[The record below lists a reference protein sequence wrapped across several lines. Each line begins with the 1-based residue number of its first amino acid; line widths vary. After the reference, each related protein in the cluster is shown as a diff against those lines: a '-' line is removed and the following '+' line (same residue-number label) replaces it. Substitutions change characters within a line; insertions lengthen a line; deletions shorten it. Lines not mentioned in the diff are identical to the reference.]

1 MDWKIGKYRI
11 SGDTITIIGTDYRS
25 TKKLAKIRQNRRYI
39 GEISMENKKI
49 GEWRH
54 ARRRRRRT
62 GKNRRFFEAPMLLIW
77 WPILNFWGSD
87 GPDFTRVFVKASN
100 GQICDPMM
108 ENQSSLY
115 PRAMECFQRLY
126 EDLMVKFEP
135 NFDPT
140 VKINL

>member
-1 MDWKIGKYRI
+1 MAQI
-11 SGDTITIIGTDYRS
+11 SPVY
-25 TKKLAKIRQNRRYI
+25 
-39 GEISMENKKI
+39 
-49 GEWRH
+49 
-54 ARRRRRRT
+54 
-62 GKNRRFFEAPMLLIW
+62 
-77 WPILNFWGSD
+77 
-87 GPDFTRVFVKASN
+87 VKASN
-100 GQICDPMM
+100 GQICDPMV